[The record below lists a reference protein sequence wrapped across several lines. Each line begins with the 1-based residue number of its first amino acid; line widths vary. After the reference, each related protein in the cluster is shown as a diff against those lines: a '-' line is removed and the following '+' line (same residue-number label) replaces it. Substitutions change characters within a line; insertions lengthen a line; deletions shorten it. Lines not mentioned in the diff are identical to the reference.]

1 MLDGEGPDTLA
12 VPDLQKAIF
21 DKAWRAMERGEF
33 DDALALAAEGILL
46 DRLRAVAWNTYG
58 QLLRSAGRTR
68 DAEHCFTRAI
78 RLAPGDASSWSELA
92 VTLALNK
99 SLSRSLACHEHAMR
113 LAPDRAELHHNR
125 GAALMLAGRE
135 REAIQSYD
143 QALALRPKSPKTR
156 WERGLCRLR
165 LGQFERGWED
175 YEVRLTPP
183 VRKSAPPPPLPRW
196 TGEPLQGRRILVL
209 AEQGLGDMIW
219 CARYLA
225 SLKQQGAHVVLQC
238 GVELIELMR
247 PLPGADEIIRL
258 TDPTP
263 YADLYIEMCSLPGVF
278 TPSLSAVAGGAYIR
292 PIEGRRNKFASW
304 LNAPGQPLKIGMVW
318 SGNPRFPTNKDRSA
332 SAAGFL
338 HALDQPGVQLYSLQ
352 KGSAAGE
359 LDRIGLPPAVQPRVI
374 DLAPLLD
381 DLADTAEVCA
391 QLDLVVTTDTSM
403 AHLAGAMGRPVWLL
417 LNLQAY
423 WLWGRE
429 GASTPWYDSMT
440 IFRAERW
447 DDWNGVL
454 DRAGEA
460 LFQRLTGAEQ
470 A

>member
-1 MLDGEGPDTLA
+1 M
-12 VPDLQKAIF
+12 
-21 DKAWRAMERGEF
+21 
-33 DDALALAAEGILL
+33 
-46 DRLRAVAWNTYG
+46 AWNTYG
-58 QLLRSAGRTR
+58 QILRGAGRPR

-78 RLAPGDASSWSELA
+78 RLAPHDASAWSELA
-92 VTLALNK
+92 VTLALGK
-99 SLSRSLACHEHAMR
+99 ALARSLACHAQALR
-113 LAPDRAELHHNR
+113 LDPGRADLHHNH

-135 REAIQSYD
+135 AEAIQAFD
-143 QALALRPKSPKTR
+143 RALALRPKSPKTR
-156 WERGLCRLR
+156 WERGACRLR
-165 LGQFERGWED
+165 LGQLERGWED

-183 VRKSAPPPPLPRW
+183 VRKSPPPPPLPRW

-225 SLKQQGAHVVLQC
+225 ALKDQGAHVVLQC
-238 GVELIELMR
+238 GIELIELLR
-247 PLPGADEIIRL
+247 PLQGADQIIRL

-263 YADLYIEMCSLPGVF
+263 YADLYIEICSLPGVF
-278 TPSLSAVAGGAYIR
+278 TPSLSAVRGDAYIR
-292 PIEGRRNKFASW
+292 PIEGRRGKFAPW
-304 LNAPGQPLKIGMVW
+304 LDAPGRPLKIGMVW
-318 SGNPRFPTNKDRSA
+318 SGNPRFPANRDRSA

-352 KGSAAGE
+352 KGPAAAE
-359 LDRIGLPPAVQPRVI
+359 LERIGLPPAVQPRVI
-374 DLAPLLD
+374 DLGPLLD

-417 LNLQAY
+417 LNVQAY

-429 GASTPWYDSMT
+429 GDRTPWYDSMT
-440 IFRAERW
+440 IYRAERW
-447 DDWNGVL
+447 DDWTGVL

-460 LFQRLTGAEQ
+460 LFQRLTGADRARNSVEPPV
-470 A
+470 